1 MTVHDSA
8 RPTHSSDLLVG
19 RATERA
25 IIDELLRD
33 AARGIA
39 GAVLF
44 AGPPGIGKS
53 ALVDDAVDV
62 ASEYPPA
69 DGQ

>member
-1 MTVHDSA
+1 M
-8 RPTHSSDLLVG
+8 THSSSLLVG
-19 RATERA
+19 RAIERA
-25 IIDELLRD
+25 SIDELLRD
-33 AARGIA
+33 AERGVA
-39 GAVLF
+39 AAVLF

-53 ALVDDAVDV
+53 ALVDDAVDL